1 MSYFR
6 EPNREQLKFQTIDLE
21 KLIPEDHPVRFFWKV
36 CEKLDLSALYNEYKI
51 TEESEGRPAYDP
63 RLMLCL
69 FLYGYS
75 QGIYSTRELAEA
87 CKYRADF
94 MWLCGGIQPEY
105 RILAYFRTRHTE
117 ALEEAFCKM
126 TLALKKAGLIK
137 MEIFFQDGTKIR
149 ADASPSSFK
158 KKDKLEKEWGEAKRC
173 YEAFINYKEKE
184 VEEKRKRIEENKI
197 KKKIENIEKAIKKV
211 EEITKRR
218 KGLSRKDKEKYP
230 PKEAKGSVT
239 DPDAQFM
246 KFRDGG
252 KKPGYNAQICIER
265 ETEIIVGKRVSSEPT
280 DTKEMIPMIKEV
292 KKNIGVEEIGGYVTD
307 GGYYRD
313 ENIEVA
319 KEEGVKEIIMPIHVE
334 SKYEGAREVK
344 EVGGSERGKE
354 LMKERFNKV
363 ERVIGYIKE
372 KGLKFRRFHLRG
384 IEKVNC
390 EWTIVCMAYNI
401 LRIMRLGRREEYAKY
416 IRLRYII
423 E

>member
-21 KLIPEDHPVRFFWKV
+21 KLIPEEHPVRFFWKV

-75 QGIYSTRELAEA
+75 QGIYSTREIAEA

-149 ADASPSSFK
+149 ADASPYSFK

-173 YEAFINYKEKE
+173 YEAFISYKEGGE
-184 VEEKRKRIEENKI
+184 VERKA
-197 KKKIENIEKAIKKV
+197 KKMKEKIEKIEKAIKKA

-218 KGLSRKDKEKYP
+218 
-230 PKEAKGSVT
+230 
-239 DPDAQFM
+239 
-246 KFRDGG
+246 
-252 KKPGYNAQICIER
+252 ER
-265 ETEIIVGKRVSSEPT
+265 
-280 DTKEMIPMIKEV
+280 
-292 KKNIGVEEIGGYVTD
+292 
-307 GGYYRD
+307 
-313 ENIEVA
+313 
-319 KEEGVKEIIMPIHVE
+319 
-334 SKYEGAREVK
+334 
-344 EVGGSERGKE
+344 
-354 LMKERFNKV
+354 
-363 ERVIGYIKE
+363 
-372 KGLKFRRFHLRG
+372 
-384 IEKVNC
+384 
-390 EWTIVCMAYNI
+390 
-401 LRIMRLGRREEYAKY
+401 
-416 IRLRYII
+416 
-423 E
+423 